1 MAYELF
7 DALLGVV
14 NFGGEMRR
22 NQPSHWSNK
31 VGLGLGLDISVISLR
46 TCLKN
51 NTDLTFFFL
60 DTKLH
65 QLFN

>member
-1 MAYELF
+1 MAYGLF

-14 NFGGEMRR
+14 KFAGEMRR
-22 NQPSHWSNK
+22 IQPSHWSGH
-31 VGLGLGLDISVISLR
+31 VGLGLGLNISVISLC

-51 NTDLTFFFL
+51 NTNLTFFL

-65 QLFN
+65 QLFS